1 MLIIFIIISG
11 IMFITPVADEN
22 WSKTFFLTT
31 HSGKL
36 KIIFPT
42 QFN

>member
-1 MLIIFIIISG
+1 MLIIFIIIRG

-22 WSKTFFLTT
+22 WIKTFFLTT